1 MAKSSRFH
9 RSMKR
14 RKELERQGKKKEK
27 EERREAL
34 RKAAAEA
41 KERGEEVFS
50 SDQDLMKE
58 MDAAEGVEPSGDDHA
73 DDEGP
78 EDAEPEGDKAASP

>member
-58 MDAAEGVEPSGDDHA
+58 LDAAEGGVNSGDDNS
-73 DDEGP
+73 DEGP
-78 EDAEPEGDKAASP
+78 DDAEPEGDKQASP